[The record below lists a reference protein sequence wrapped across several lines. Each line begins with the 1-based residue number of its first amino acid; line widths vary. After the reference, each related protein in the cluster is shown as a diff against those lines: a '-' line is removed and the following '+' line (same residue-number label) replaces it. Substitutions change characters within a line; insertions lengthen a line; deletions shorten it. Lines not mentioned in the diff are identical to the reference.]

1 MKRIAIESIL
11 QRGRGSNCVHG
22 FGFASHLAH
31 RWIQERNR
39 ENSQYEREKKPEIQ
53 ERVRVNS
60 GERDRQNNSQHNSQ
74 QSSQLYCSVVMETV
88 TDNILH
94 KVLVKLPFMQLVSK
108 P

>member
-1 MKRIAIESIL
+1 M
-11 QRGRGSNCVHG
+11 HG

-31 RWIQERNR
+31 RWIQERKR
-39 ENSQYEREKKPEIQ
+39 ENYQYEREKKPEIQ
-53 ERVRVNS
+53 ERVRVKS
-60 GERDRQNNSQHNSQ
+60 VERDRQNNSQQN
-74 QSSQLYCSVVMETV
+74 SQLYCSVVMETV